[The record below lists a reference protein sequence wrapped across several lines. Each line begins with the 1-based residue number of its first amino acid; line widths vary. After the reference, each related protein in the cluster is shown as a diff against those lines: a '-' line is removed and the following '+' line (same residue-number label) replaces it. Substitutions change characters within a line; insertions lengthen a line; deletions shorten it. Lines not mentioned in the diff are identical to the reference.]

1 MRCLSGTS
9 AGAALLTVL
18 LGCNVVAAT
27 ETPSQPAQRSEDGS
41 KTPEQKALEAGV
53 QDVTQKD
60 FPGKDSELNG
70 CPRSKS
76 ISI

>member
-41 KTPEQKALEAGV
+41 KTTEQKALAGV
-53 QDVTQKD
+53 QAVIQKD